1 MKSNIKYKAFLEM
14 SKHVVNFSKFDFL
27 HRLIFYV
34 EAPLRYLKFKKVY
47 KEEMKAKVE
56 KKEVK

>member
-1 MKSNIKYKAFLEM
+1 MENVKYRAFIAM
-14 SKHVVNFSKFDFL
+14 SKHVVGFSKFDFL

-47 KEEMKAKVE
+47 KEEMKSKTI